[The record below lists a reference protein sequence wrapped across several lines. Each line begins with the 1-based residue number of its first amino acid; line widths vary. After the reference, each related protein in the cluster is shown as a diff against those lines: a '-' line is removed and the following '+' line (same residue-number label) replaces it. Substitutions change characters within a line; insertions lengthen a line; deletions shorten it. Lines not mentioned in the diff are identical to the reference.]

1 MIITLN
7 MDTEKDRETCKKVL
21 ELVLGF
27 GGSVDLEVVGAPRA
41 VKNVYE
47 AARRMNAGEQVI
59 FHAEPKKRRGR
70 PPKNKDIYQ
79 VARERIAE
87 RSK

>member
-7 MDTEKDRETCKKVL
+7 MDTEKDKEVCKKVI
-21 ELVLGF
+21 ELVLDC

-47 AARRMNAGEQVI
+47 AARRRSAGEQVI
-59 FHAEPKKRRGR
+59 YKHEPKKRGR
-70 PPKNKDIYQ
+70 KPKNYKE
-79 VARERIAE
+79 A
-87 RSK
+87 